1 MTQADIPKKKPSE
14 ELQALRKRVAE
25 LEALEAECQDDK
37 KSIPQKD
44 ESLFKAVFESANDS
58 LFLVDKKGNI
68 LDFNN
73 RLTEI
78 GGYEKEELVGKNT
91 RSLAGKVTRKS
102 LVIMITNF
110 LKRMANISVP
120 PYEVEMYKKNG
131 ELV

>member
-1 MTQADIPKKKPSE
+1 MY
-14 ELQALRKRVAE
+14 
-25 LEALEAECQDDK
+25 
-37 KSIPQKD
+37 
-44 ESLFKAVFESANDS
+44 KAVFESANDS

-68 LDFNN
+68 LDFND

-78 GGYEKEELVGKNT
+78 GGYEKEELVGKNI
-91 RSLAGKVTRKS
+91 RSLAGMITRKS

-131 ELV
+131 ELVTVEISARPLRKDGKIIGVQ